1 MSAMANL
8 LLVEDNADLAYG
20 LRNNLEID
28 GHAVE
33 TVESGEAALERVRHR
48 APDLIVLDLML
59 PNLDGYQVL
68 RRLRAEGHEMPVL
81 ILTARTQEADKVL
94 GFRLGADDYVTKP
107 FGVLEVLARIGAL
120 LRRANR
126 YASLRQVERFGAIE
140 VNRDTR
146 IVTRQGRPVDLSPM
160 EFALLMA
167 LLSRRGGTASR
178 LELLQEVWGH
188 SAAVITRTVDTHIAE
203 LRRKLEDHP
212 AQPAHILTVRKVGYR
227 LAGAPPAA
235 SRPERA

>member
-1 MSAMANL
+1 MTAVANL

-28 GHAVE
+28 GHVVE
-33 TVESGEAALERVRHR
+33 TVESGEEALDRVRR
-48 APDLIVLDLML
+48 RRPDLIVLDLML

-68 RRLRAEGHEMPVL
+68 RRIRAEGYEMPVL

-126 YASLRQVERFGAIE
+126 YASLKAIERFGDVEINQE
-140 VNRDTR
+140 TR
-146 IVTRQGRPVDLSPM
+146 TVTRGGVPVELAPM

-167 LLSRRGGTASR
+167 LVSRRGATASR
-178 LELLQEVWGH
+178 LDLLREVWGH
-188 SAAVITRTVDTHIAE
+188 SAAVVTRTVDTHIAE
-203 LRRKLEDHP
+203 LRRKLEEDP
-212 AQPAHILTVRKVGYR
+212 ARPVHILTVRKVGYR
-227 LAGAPPAA
+227 LADAPPTA
-235 SRPERA
+235 SPSV

>member
-1 MSAMANL
+1 MSAVANL

-28 GHAVE
+28 GHVVE
-33 TVESGEAALERVRHR
+33 TVESGEAALDRIRHR

-68 RRLRAEGHEMPVL
+68 RRLRADGYEMPVL
-81 ILTARTQEADKVL
+81 ILTARTQETDKVL

-126 YASLRQVERFGAIE
+126 YASLRPVERFGAIE

-146 IVTRQGRPVDLSPM
+146 IVTRRGLPVELSPM
-160 EFALLMA
+160 EFALLIA
-167 LLSRRGGTASR
+167 LLSRRGATASR

-227 LAGAPPAA
+227 LAGGPPAA
-235 SRPERA
+235 NP

>member
-1 MSAMANL
+1 MTMARL

-28 GHAVE
+28 GHSVE
-33 TVESGEAALERVRHR
+33 TVESGEAALDRVRDR

-68 RRLRAEGHEMPVL
+68 RRLRADGHDMPVL

-126 YASLRQVERFGAIE
+126 YAALKAVERFGDIE
-140 VNRDTR
+140 VNCETR
-146 IVTRQGRPVDLSPM
+146 IVTRGGRPVELSPM
-160 EFALLMA
+160 EFALLVA
-167 LLSRRGGTASR
+167 LIARRGASVSR
-178 LELLQEVWGH
+178 LELLQDVWGH
-188 SAAVITRTVDTHIAE
+188 SAAVVTRTVDTHIAE
-203 LRRKLEDHP
+203 LRRKLETRP
-212 AQPAHILTVRKVGYR
+212 AQPVHILTVRKVGYR
-227 LAGAPPAA
+227 LAGGPPAA
-235 SRPERA
+235 SPSV

>member
-1 MSAMANL
+1 MANL

-28 GHAVE
+28 GHTVDTVE
-33 TVESGEAALERVRHR
+33 TGEAALERVRHR

-68 RRLRAEGHEMPVL
+68 RRLRADGHEMPVL

-107 FGVLEVLARIGAL
+107 FGVLEVLARISAL

-126 YASLRQVERFGAIE
+126 YASLKAVERFGEIE

-146 IVTRQGRPVDLSPM
+146 IVSRAGRPVDLSPM
-160 EFALLMA
+160 EFALLVALMA
-167 LLSRRGGTASR
+167 RRGATASR
-178 LELLQEVWGH
+178 LDLLQEVWGH
-188 SAAVITRTVDTHIAE
+188 SAAVVTRTVDTHIAE
-203 LRRKLEDHP
+203 LRRKLEVHP
-212 AQPAHILTVRKVGYR
+212 AHPVHILTVRKVGYR
-227 LAGAPPAA
+227 LAGGPPAA
-235 SRPERA
+235 NLSA